1 MRRIRQSRAFAIF
14 VSLVLCMGLWP
25 SAPAPVSATD
35 VTPVPRVLDATA
47 DQQGAQADEKSGASP
62 SQDASGQQATPGSGQ
77 GAPAAAEPAA
87 AAPADQAAPP
97 AESASAA
104 SEAAESAP
112 AAQDE
117 DEWHD
122 PTVFEDDVSDEP
134 LGPEDPTEFQ
144 DWLNNVGFGLG
155 VQSSAL
161 NPGETVELERAGTT
175 AWNSSAAGTENTI
188 QLKDKG
194 LYTLVAEGGRG
205 GGNSWTGGGYGGRT
219 KAVTPLDAQTLYAV
233 TGGAGVTGRAGEGKA
248 GATTGAANGGGN
260 GGNGRYRKGHG
271 ICSAGGSGGGA
282 SHIAQSSGSLAE
294 VLSGGDSDVLIV
306 AGGGGGAGWKYGGG
320 AGGGTAGGRGTK
332 YNGGH
337 PSGGTQTGGYQMGQ
351 GQNGAGGVYNASYSA
366 EGRGGGGGGYWGGY
380 AATNTSGKSNSSG
393 AGGSGFVSGSLID
406 GTKSSDG
413 ATVSRDGAV
422 VARMANGQNSGGG
435 RISIEYTAS
444 VVTLFDNA
452 EGTGEKSEIFSAP
465 KEDTYY
471 KTYSADGLGEAIT
484 HVDKL
489 EPPAGAIFLGYY
501 AKNDEGKLARR
512 CIDSDG
518 KILAGLYELGSVDL
532 YAGFGVAEVSIA
544 DADGNVSQTTPYL
557 SIDDAFA
564 AAKEA
569 EKVVAAG
576 STDIVRLEL
585 LTDCV
590 GELAMKGDI
599 TVDYPLTT
607 IANGHTI
614 EATGHTFTVAEGAQ
628 VSAQGSSSNPFALSL
643 TGGALSVTGGSVS
656 ATTGSAVLVSDT
668 AVTMSGGAL
677 SARTASSNTVSA
689 LSLSGESPLAMSGG
703 TISTTNA
710 DGATSYA
717 ILQNADATGDISVTG
732 QATVQVEGSST
743 GTIYAIGGDG
753 TGAIRVADKA
763 QVTATSTGQSA
774 RSVAVVANNGI
785 TVEAAGG
792 MTDQF
797 ASAVKATGGTEALA
811 LLVNAGTTTIRGAA
825 TVTASG
831 ATTNQGVRFAGE
843 AGNATIEPVIYIFTP
858 DTGTTPV
865 GVSPAQYEAWTDRT
879 TGWVPQNEFAGAF
892 AQSKVP
898 TVGAMGGTANQGIT
912 VESES
917 CKVTVDGSRY
927 GVTTTVLGTE
937 QTVYQY
943 AQPYVCGAVEWAG
956 EESLAGDK
964 FDLRGGYYN
973 HSLLGSWHVGQKMDY
988 WSPSLQ
994 DLSVLPE
1001 TKTQGDVAYS
1011 WLVTLSEANVLVSI
1025 FKADGSYVKMG
1036 EFYWRD
1042 VPTTAES
1049 AMASYSSAALG
1060 MLGASRLEITLLKDV
1075 NLNDYIDGWIKAQ
1088 YPEPPAT
1095 VEPNHIRPFAFTRQ
1109 TDMVIDLNGKTL
1121 EADFDIIANCNLVVN
1136 DGDNTNPE
1144 DDQVRGRLLGTLP
1157 NKAAIASFDT
1167 LKTFLHLPAEYA
1179 AGSISIHGG
1188 TYGQLSSKRPMPG
1201 YADQFVVTT
1210 LPEQYRLPYANVRP
1224 GYNKDAAQPLNLY
1237 PYVPYEQ
1244 LFAYSDHVQAP
1255 YTGLRTVFGSG
1266 VATVAYQEGGAE
1278 TELIFPSADEA
1289 FAAARANAEK
1299 SDLRLSLVRDAPLSS
1314 DVTIDFP
1321 LETQMNGHAIVA
1333 TSDAAPTITVASG
1346 ADVVGGETTKTYL
1359 VNDDAGDEQYAL
1371 ATKGVNVDVTGGSV
1385 SVTNAKTYTTDKT
1398 YARGTDAAALYVTGG
1413 NVTVSGGTLAATS
1426 RQPLE
1431 DASLKE
1437 TANHAAGVWLAGGAG
1452 DVVVSGGII
1461 NASAPRAD
1469 AVFLAD
1475 AAAGSVSV
1483 TGGSLA
1489 AGHVEGATAA
1499 PVFARAVSAAAQA
1512 VTLTGGTLTATSPAD
1527 AYGVHVRPSASGT
1540 GASVVAGAT
1549 RITATGKNAY
1559 GIECDAQ
1566 GTQVRVEGATISATT
1581 GASSGYEAIGVYGAR
1596 GCDVTVAAGT
1606 LTVSSNVAPDA
1617 RKNYNTVGVQSLG
1630 TASVHGPTTIAVLD
1644 RGTGDVCGVYA
1655 KGDAADEAN
1664 PLSALDVDGSGG
1676 LSLAATA
1683 TNGFAAG
1690 VNLDYGSALTARN
1703 AAVEATS
1710 FFGHSDGACV
1720 FGFGDATFDS
1730 CEITSKATGGSAS
1743 IVEDGDEHRY
1753 AASGVFNEGSGRVE
1767 IRDTE
1772 VKAHVTSIDGLTNAA
1787 PIAYGVLSN
1796 STGTTVVC
1804 GASNVSAN
1812 SVGSPEEGFV
1822 AYGLYNEGAGA
1833 MEILRANDDASA
1845 DQEAIAPIPHVGA
1858 YTGDARSLTGASD
1871 GGAPLVRAL
1880 RVASELG
1887 MHAPARAEKSAAD
1900 RLRTASGGQFAT
1912 PEATVNGPAIGQRG
1926 ATGGTIQV
1934 DQGYYSS
1941 NPKPF
1946 TVPNYY
1952 TTDSDEDPT
1961 REYLPYMVVPAIT
1974 GVAEAEPLTYTGEPQ
1989 VAEVTT
1995 KVTSP
2000 AGVPGTFVY
2009 SLEPDGTYT
2018 EQFPSFTDAG
2028 QDTVYYKILADG
2040 YAFVSGDDDHASL
2053 TVNVEKA
2060 PVEDAYAGW
2069 WPERGMTDAYVTFG
2083 QSATLSLESLVM
2095 EGGELE
2101 LDSTASLVWPAGP
2114 LAEEAD
2120 VNEDYGLEF
2129 RLHDDE
2135 SLGGQAFEVPVRVT
2149 GMANHADYTIHVRIA
2164 VAPFAYQVAY
2174 HEGEKSLATSPM
2186 RVMESA
2192 QLTAAS
2198 QIEGLAR
2205 PGWTFAGWATSPTS
2219 TDVAYADAATVEN
2232 LTYEHDA
2239 TVGLYAVWERPI
2251 EFVSYAQQA
2260 SQQGSSQAQST
2271 SSLSTLSAQAEDAPA
2286 TEVVQRVNGSALSS
2300 VTAPDAELPAADR
2313 GWSHVGWTSATAA
2326 DAAVEHAAG
2335 DTFAPAADD
2344 PTTFFAR
2351 YERTA
2356 TITYDGGGATA
2367 GETGPTTQAQQASAA
2382 EGGVLTTPAFTL
2394 AENGFERDGYAFAG
2408 WDLGAAGSTYATWK
2422 PAADEAP
2429 ERVATARWRDGSG
2442 RLAPTAATG
2451 DPLARLP
2458 LALAAIVA
2466 LAAAAIVASRVIR
2479 RRRT

>member
-1 MRRIRQSRAFAIF
+1 MLSSTAEGDTEAPASATPTQELGEKST
-14 VSLVLCMGLWP
+14 P
-25 SAPAPVSATD
+25 SADGASQPAASGEPAASGSSPSATE
-35 VTPVPRVLDATA
+35 A
-47 DQQGAQADEKSGASP
+47 QQP
-62 SQDASGQQATPGSGQ
+62 
-77 GAPAAAEPAA
+77 APAA
-87 AAPADQAAPP
+87 
-97 AESASAA
+97 
-104 SEAAESAP
+104 SEAESAP
-112 AAQDE
+112 AAQED

-161 NPGETVELERAGTT
+161 NPGETVDLERAGTT
-175 AWNSSAAGTENTI
+175 VWNSSAAGTENTI

-248 GATTGAANGGGN
+248 GSTIGGANGGGD

-282 SHIAQSSGSLAE
+282 SHIATAGGTLAE
-294 VLSGGDSDVLIV
+294 VLSGGDSDVLVV

-320 AGGGTAGGRGTK
+320 AGGGVAGGRGTK

-337 PSGGTQTGGYQMGQ
+337 PAGGSQTGGYQMGQ
-351 GQNGAGGVYNASYSA
+351 GQTGAGGVYNASYSA
-366 EGRGGGGGGYWGGY
+366 EGRGGGGGGYWGGC

-393 AGGSGFVSGSLID
+393 AGGSGFLSPTLIQGDKAGDGSTVTYD
-406 GTKSSDG
+406 GE
-413 ATVSRDGAV
+413 V

-452 EGTGEKSEIFSAP
+452 EGTGEKSELFSAP

-471 KTYSADGLGEAIT
+471 KSYSADGLGEAIT

-489 EPPAGAIFLGYY
+489 EPPTGAIFLGYY
-501 AKNDEGKLARR
+501 AKNDSGKLARR

-557 SIDDAFA
+557 SVDEAFA
-564 AAKEA
+564 AAKEEA
-569 EKVVAAG
+569 GKVREAG

-599 TVDYPLTT
+599 TVDYKLTT
-607 IANGHTI
+607 IASGHTI
-614 EATGHTFTVAEGAQ
+614 DATDHTFTVAEGAE
-628 VSAQGSSSNPFALSL
+628 VSASGSSTNPFALSL
-643 TGGALSVTGGSVS
+643 AGGSLSVTGGSVS
-656 ATTGSAVLVSDT
+656 ATTGSAVVVSDT
-668 AVTMSGGAL
+668 QVTMSGGTL

-689 LSLSGESPLAMSGG
+689 LSLSGASPLAMSGG

-717 ILQNADATGDISVTG
+717 ILQNADARGDISVTG
-732 QATVQVEGSST
+732 QAAVRIEGSST

-753 TGAIRVADKA
+753 IGAIRVADKA

-797 ASAVKATGGTEALA
+797 ACAVKATGGTEALA

-831 ATTNQGVRFAGE
+831 ATTNQGVRFADE
-843 AGNATIEPVIYIFTP
+843 AGNATIEPVIYIFTLA
-858 DTGTTPV
+858 TGTTPV
-865 GVSPAQYEAWTDRT
+865 GVSPAEYEAWTDRT
-879 TGWVPQNEFAGAF
+879 TGWVPQSEFAYAF
-892 AQSKVP
+892 SQSKVP
-898 TVGAMGGTANQGIT
+898 TVGALGGTENQGIT
-912 VESES
+912 NESAS
-917 CKVTVDGSRY
+917 CKVHVDGSRY
-927 GVTTTVLGTE
+927 GVTTTVLGSE

-943 AQPYVCGAVEWAG
+943 AQPFVCGEVAWAG

-973 HSLLGSWHVGQKMDY
+973 HSLLGDWHKDQKMDY

-1001 TKTQGDVAYS
+1001 TKTQDGVAYN

-1075 NLNDYIDGWIKAQ
+1075 NLNNYIDGWIKAQ

-1121 EADFDIIANCNLVVN
+1121 EADFDIIANCKLVVN

-1157 NKAAIASFDT
+1157 NKAAIASFDV
-1167 LKTFLHLPAEYA
+1167 LKTFLHLPAEYT

-1188 TYGQLSSKRPMPG
+1188 TYGQLSSKRPIPG
-1201 YADQFVVTT
+1201 YADKFVETT
-1210 LPEQYRLPYANVRP
+1210 LPEQYRLPYANVLP

-1266 VATVAYQEGGAE
+1266 VATVAFQGDSGE
-1278 TELIFPSADEA
+1278 TELIFPTADEA

-1299 SDLRLSLVRDAPLSS
+1299 SDLRLSLIRDAPLSNDS
-1314 DVTIDFP
+1314 TIDFG
-1321 LETQMNGHAIVA
+1321 LTTQMNGHAIVS
-1333 TSDAAPTITVASG
+1333 TSDSAPTIHVSDGASI
-1346 ADVVGGETTKTYL
+1346 VGGETTKTYL

-1413 NVTVSGGTLAATS
+1413 NVTVSGGSLSATS

-1437 TANHAAGVWLAGGAG
+1437 TANHAAGIWLAGGAG
-1452 DVVVSGGII
+1452 DVVVSGGTI

-1483 TGGSLA
+1483 SGGELA
-1489 AGHVEGATAA
+1489 AGHVDGATAA
-1499 PVFARAVSAAAQA
+1499 PVFARAVSTAAQA

-1540 GASVVAGAT
+1540 GAPVVAGGT
-1549 RITATGKNAY
+1549 RITATGRNAY

-1596 GCDVTVAAGT
+1596 GCNVTVAAGT
-1606 LTVSSNVAPDA
+1606 LSVSSNVAPDA

-1630 TASVHGPTTIAVLD
+1630 SAHVSGATTIAVLD

-1664 PLSALDVDGSGG
+1664 PLSSLDVDGSGG
-1676 LSLAATA
+1676 LKLAATA

-1730 CEITSKATGGSAS
+1730 CEITSKATGGSTS
-1743 IVEDGDEHRY
+1743 VVEDGDEHRY
-1753 AASGVFNEGSGRVE
+1753 AASGVFNEGSGIVE

-1772 VKAHVTSIDGLTNAA
+1772 VKANVSAIDGLTNAA

-1804 GASNVSAN
+1804 GSSNVSAN

-1845 DQEAIAPIPHVGA
+1845 GQEAIAPIPHVGA

-1871 GGAPLVRAL
+1871 GEAPLVRAL

-1887 MHAPARAEKSAAD
+1887 MPAPTRAEKSAAD

-1912 PEATVNGPAIGQRG
+1912 PEATVNGPALGQRG

-1941 NPKPF
+1941 NPRPF

-1989 VAEVTT
+1989 VADVTT

-2009 SLEPDGTYT
+2009 SLEPDGTYS

-2164 VAPFAYQVAY
+2164 VAPFTYQVAY

-2186 RVMESA
+2186 NVMESA

-2205 PGWTFAGWATSPTS
+2205 PGWTFVGWATSPTS

-2232 LTYEHDA
+2232 LTYEHGA

-2260 SQQGSSQAQST
+2260 SQEASQQASA
-2271 SSLSTLSAQAEDAPA
+2271 SGAALSTLSAQAEGAPA

-2335 DTFAPAADD
+2335 DTFAPAADG

-2367 GETGPTTQAQQASAA
+2367 GETAPTTQAQQASAA

-2394 AENGFERDGYAFAG
+2394 AENGFERDGYAFDG
-2408 WDLGAAGSTYATWK
+2408 WDLGAAGTTYATWK
-2422 PAADEAP
+2422 PAVDEAP
-2429 ERVATARWRDGSG
+2429 EHVATARWRDGSG

-2458 LALAAIVA
+2458 IVLASVVA
-2466 LAAAAIVASRVIR
+2466 LAAAAIVASRAIR
-2479 RRRT
+2479 RRRA